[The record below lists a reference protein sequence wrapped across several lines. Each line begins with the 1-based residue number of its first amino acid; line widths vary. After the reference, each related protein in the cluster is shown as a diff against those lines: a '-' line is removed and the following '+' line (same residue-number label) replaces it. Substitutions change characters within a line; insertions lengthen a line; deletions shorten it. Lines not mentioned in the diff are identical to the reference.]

1 MTSTRGKRK
10 VETTCVTSGVTR
22 SISIDFSGAERAQR
36 TRRYANLIS
45 AKFRIPFKQRFER
58 GAHALLRFL
67 PSFSHLQLLHL
78 CTTKQFSGRFI
89 ALHLVSIPSN
99 HAATS
104 AVGNPDKGKPPPP
117 AFNLDNAIQLTGVSS
132 TAISRAKIYIN
143 RLEKPVFS
151 DPLTVATRRI
161 V

>member
-58 GAHALLRFL
+58 AASVSTLVL
-67 PSFSHLQLLHL
+67 PP
-78 CTTKQFSGRFI
+78 TI
-89 ALHLVSIPSN
+89 V
-99 HAATS
+99 
-104 AVGNPDKGKPPPP
+104 
-117 AFNLDNAIQLTGVSS
+117 AFVHDETI
-132 TAISRAKIYIN
+132 
-143 RLEKPVFS
+143 
-151 DPLTVATRRI
+151 
-161 V
+161 